1 LQAINLTENGKR
13 ITDCQGCGANSLEL
27 ILNVGNIPMV
37 NDFKPDA
44 NSAFNS
50 PRFPA
55 DWLICS
61 SCDLVQLGFLLDQQ
75 IAFPPNYSYTSGSTQ
90 LKLDNFLDL
99 FDDSKSLIDL
109 TTQPL
114 IVDLGA
120 NDGSL
125 LKHYSK
131 AGCRALG
138 VEPTN
143 IAEKA
148 IKAGIAILKEFF
160 DTRCAR
166 KIIKHH
172 GQADIIFANNLLAHI
187 PQVNE
192 ILNGVEILLKPTGI
206 LIVEVQYLF
215 DLIDN
220 LGVDSIFHE
229 HNRYYSLT
237 TLSKQLSEYG
247 FELFRAKQVRSGG
260 GSIRLYLARPKV
272 QTIHPSVDEFR
283 EREKARGSVIDQ
295 LNVFARQVEKA
306 KGLLNSHI
314 HQIRDTSTK
323 IFGIGAAPR
332 TAALINFLGIDSSTI
347 DCVLEVPNSLKIGC
361 YVPGT
366 RIPVIVEDYIFEQQP
381 DYALMFSW
389 HISDYLSKKLWNS
402 GYKGKF
408 IIPFP
413 RPEIIGRES

>member
-1 LQAINLTENGKR
+1 MTENGRR
-13 ITDCQGCGANSLEL
+13 ITNCQGCGANSLEL

-37 NDFKPDA
+37 NDFAPDA

-75 IAFPPNYSYTSGSTQ
+75 MAFPPNYSYTSGSTQ
-90 LKLDNFLDL
+90 LKLDNFQDL
-99 FDDSKSLIDL
+99 FDDSKSLVDL
-109 TTQPL
+109 TAQPL

-148 IKAGIAILKEFF
+148 IKAGIAILKEYF
-160 DTRCAR
+160 DVRCAR
-166 KIIKHH
+166 KIVNHH
-172 GQADIIFANNLLAHI
+172 GHADIIFANNLLAHI

-192 ILNGVEILLKPTGI
+192 VLDGVEILLKPTGI

-247 FELFRAKQVRSGG
+247 FELFRAKQIRSGG
-260 GSIRLYLARPKV
+260 GSIRLYLARPGV
-272 QTIHPSVDEFR
+272 QPIHPSVDECR
-283 EREKARGSVIDQ
+283 ELEKARGSVIDQ

-306 KGLLNSHI
+306 KGLLISHI
-314 HQIRDTSTK
+314 HQIRNTSAK

-332 TAALINFLGIDSSTI
+332 TAALINFLGIDHSTI

-381 DYALMFSW
+381 DYAIMFSW

-413 RPEIIGRES
+413 RPEIISRES

>member
-1 LQAINLTENGKR
+1 
-13 ITDCQGCGANSLEL
+13 
-27 ILNVGNIPMV
+27 MV
-37 NDFKPDA
+37 NDFTPDA

-75 IAFPPNYSYTSGSTQ
+75 MAFPPNYSYTSGSTQ
-90 LKLDNFLDL
+90 IKLDNFRDL
-99 FDDSKSLIDL
+99 FDNSKSLIDL
-109 TTQPL
+109 TAQPL

-148 IKAGIAILKEFF
+148 IKAGIAILKEYF
-160 DTRCAR
+160 DARCAR
-166 KIIKHH
+166 KIVKHH
-172 GQADIIFANNLLAHI
+172 GHADIIFANNLLAHI

-192 ILNGVEILLKPTGI
+192 ILDGVEILLKPTGI

-247 FELFRAKQVRSGG
+247 FELFRAKQIRSGG
-260 GSIRLYLARPKV
+260 GSIRLYLARPGV
-272 QTIHPSVDEFR
+272 QPIHPSVDEFR
-283 EREKARGSVIDQ
+283 ELEKARGSVIDQ
-295 LNVFARQVEKA
+295 LNVFARQVKKA
-306 KGLLNSHI
+306 KGLLISHI
-314 HQIRDTSTK
+314 HQIRNTSAR

-332 TAALINFLGIDSSTI
+332 TAALINFLGIDNSTI

-381 DYALMFSW
+381 DYAIMFSW

-413 RPEIIGRES
+413 RPEIISRES